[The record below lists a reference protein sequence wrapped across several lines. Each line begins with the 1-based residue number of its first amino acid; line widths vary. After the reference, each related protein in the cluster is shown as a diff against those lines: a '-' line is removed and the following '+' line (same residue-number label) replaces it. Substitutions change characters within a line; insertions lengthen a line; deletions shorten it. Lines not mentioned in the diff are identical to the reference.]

1 MVGRCMNIMLHP
13 SVFFDI
19 ITISKFI
26 LGVLLMANRYANLL
40 SPFRVGNVVFRN
52 RIFTAPMG
60 LHALQG
66 GELYPTEAIITHYA
80 NKAKGGAAVVTCSG
94 TGASPVTPDKDHMAY
109 DLYIG
114 HSQHYLAQLADAIHF
129 YGAKASM
136 EIQAATKERGY
147 HVSGGLTGFGPGF
160 IPGQPTKELT
170 KEMLGDIKENL
181 KDQVRILKRIG
192 FDMCML
198 HMAYDMGLFGGFL
211 SLKTNK
217 REDEYGPQSLENRL
231 RFLNECCDAIHEA
244 AGKDFLIELRMSGQL
259 PEGAGFTIDDACQM
273 AKIVENHADILHV
286 HAGTGWE
293 AHCMSFEPDT
303 PNLWMAQKIKES
315 GAKIPVLT
323 IGGYQD
329 LDEMEA
335 ALREG
340 KADLISM
347 ARGWLADPNLGTKA
361 YEDRGEDV
369 VPCVKCMRC
378 HDSACIDG
386 ITFVCTVNPVMG
398 IEHRMEEY
406 EKAPTRVRKVAV
418 VGGGPAGMQA
428 ALTAASRGHQVTLFE
443 EKEKLGGQLNFADY
457 AAFKH
462 SLAKYKNWLISQL
475 EKSSVEVKLGV
486 KATKEL
492 LISGGYD
499 TVIAALGATPL
510 ILPLPGAE
518 KAVPACDVY
527 GNEEALGKAVTVIG
541 GGQVGCETALH
552 LAQKGHDVT
561 VLEMQE
567 KILVDASASYR
578 NRLTRNMG
586 YHENL
591 KTVTGGKCTAITD
604 SGVTYLSKDG
614 VEQSIPADSVV
625 MAAGMKPRMD
635 AATALYAPEYRLYT
649 VGDCE
654 KAANVQKAVR
664 AAFSAAITL

>member
-1 MVGRCMNIMLHP
+1 MT
-13 SVFFDI
+13 S
-19 ITISKFI
+19 
-26 LGVLLMANRYANLL
+26 RYANLL
-40 SPFRVGNVVFRN
+40 SPFQVGNVVFRN
-52 RIFTAPMG
+52 RMFTAPMG

-80 NKAKGGAAVVTCSG
+80 GKAKGGAAVVTCSG
-94 TGASPVTPDKDHMAY
+94 TGAYPVTPDRDHMAY

-136 EIQAATKERGY
+136 EIQAAAKEAGY
-147 HVSGGLTGFGPGF
+147 YVSGGLTVPGPGMV
-160 IPGQPTKELT
+160 PGQPTKELT
-170 KEMLGDIKENL
+170 KQMLEDIKQNL
-181 KDQVRILKRIG
+181 KDQVTILKRIG

-198 HMAYDMGLFGGFL
+198 HMAYDMGLLGGFL
-211 SLKTNK
+211 SLRTN
-217 REDEYGPQSLENRL
+217 RRTDEYGPQNLENRL

-259 PEGAGFTIDDACQM
+259 PEGAGFTIDDACAM
-273 AKIVENHADILHV
+273 AKIVEGHADILHV

-335 ALREG
+335 AIAEG

-361 YEDRGEDV
+361 YENRGEDV

-386 ITFVCTVNPVMG
+386 VTFVCTVNPVMG
-398 IEHRMEEY
+398 IEHKLEQID
-406 EKAPTRVRKVAV
+406 KPAAVKKNVAV

-428 ALTAASRGHQVTLFE
+428 ALTASRRGHRVTLFE
-443 EKEKLGGQLNFADY
+443 EKDVLGGQLNFADY
-457 AAFKH
+457 AEFKH
-462 SLAKYKNWLISQL
+462 SLAKYKDWLIYQL
-475 EKSSVEVKLGV
+475 SKSSVEVAMGV
-486 KATKEL
+486 RITREMLVK
-492 LISGGYD
+492 GNYD
-499 TVIAALGATPL
+499 VVIAALGATPL
-510 ILPLPGAE
+510 IPPIPGADT
-518 KAVPACDVY
+518 ATPACDVY
-527 GNEEALGKAVTVIG
+527 GHEDALGKNVVVIG

-552 LAQKGHDVT
+552 LVQQGRNVT

-567 KILVDASASYR
+567 KVLTDASASYK

-586 YHENL
+586 YYENL
-591 KTVTGGKCTAITD
+591 KTITGGCCTGITAA
-604 SGVTYLSKDG
+604 GVSYVDADG
-614 VEQSIPADSVV
+614 TEQVLPADSVV
-625 MAAGMKPRMD
+625 MAAGMRPRQAD
-635 AATALYAPEYRLYT
+635 ATALYDSAYRLYT
-649 VGDCE
+649 VGDCD
-654 KAANVQKAVR
+654 KAANVQKAIR
-664 AAFSAAITL
+664 AAFSTAISI

>member
-1 MVGRCMNIMLHP
+1 MV
-13 SVFFDI
+13 
-19 ITISKFI
+19 
-26 LGVLLMANRYANLL
+26 NRYKTLL

-52 RIFTAPMG
+52 RMFTAPMG

-94 TGASPVTPDKDHMAY
+94 TGAYPVTPDQDHMAY

-136 EIQAATKERGY
+136 EIQAATKAAGY
-147 HVSGGLTGFGPGF
+147 YVSDGLMVPGPGMV
-160 IPGQPTKELT
+160 PGQPTKELT
-170 KEMLGDIKENL
+170 REMLEDIKQNL
-181 KDQVRILKRIG
+181 KDQVKILKRIG

-211 SLKTNK
+211 SLKTN
-217 REDEYGPQSLENRL
+217 RRTDEYGPQSLENRL

-259 PEGAGFTIDDACQM
+259 PDGAGFTIDDACEM

-286 HAGTGWE
+286 HAGTGWQAHPMCFE
-293 AHCMSFEPDT
+293 APT

-335 ALREG
+335 ALAEG

-361 YEDRGEDV
+361 YENRGEDV

-398 IEHRMEEY
+398 IEHKLEQIDTPAVSV
-406 EKAPTRVRKVAV
+406 KKVAV

-428 ALTAASRGHQVTLFE
+428 AITCAERGHKVTLFE
-443 EKEKLGGQLNFADY
+443 EKETLGGQLNFADY
-457 AAFKH
+457 AEFKH
-462 SLAKYKNWLISQL
+462 SLAKYKDWLIYQL
-475 EKSSVEVKLGV
+475 QKSSVDVALGV
-486 KATKEL
+486 KATREML
-492 LISGGYD
+492 VQGNYD
-499 TVIAALGATPL
+499 VVIAAVGASPL
-510 ILPLPGAE
+510 ILPIPGADT
-518 KAVPACDVY
+518 AIPACDIY
-527 GNEEALGKAVTVIG
+527 GHEDTLGKNVVVIG

-552 LAQKGHDVT
+552 LVQQGRDVT

-578 NRLTRNMG
+578 NRLTRNLG

-591 KTVTGGKCTAITD
+591 KTVTGGRCTGISD
-604 SGVTYLSKDG
+604 KGVSYVDADG
-614 VEQSIPADSVV
+614 KEQLLPADSVV
-625 MAAGMKPRMD
+625 MAAGMRPRQAD
-635 AATALYAPEYRLYT
+635 ATALYDPTYRLYT
-649 VGDCE
+649 VGDCD

-664 AAFSAAITL
+664 AAFSAAISI